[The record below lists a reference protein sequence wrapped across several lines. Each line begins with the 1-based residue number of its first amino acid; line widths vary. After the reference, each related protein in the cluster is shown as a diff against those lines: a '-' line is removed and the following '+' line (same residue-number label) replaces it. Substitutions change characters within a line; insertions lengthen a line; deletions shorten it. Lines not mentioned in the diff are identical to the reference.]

1 MNAHTLTNTM
11 IETISPHWIHGERF
25 CVTYR
30 IAATGAQAQSIAD
43 NICLEQ
49 TVEVTRS
56 VIPAEPIGS
65 WILGHIESIQTIAA
79 NASIAVIS
87 YAAEI
92 VAGELPQLLN
102 VILGNTSLTPGVR
115 VEKVELSPAVSAA
128 FKGPRYG
135 VAGWRKLLNAETRPI
150 LATAIKP
157 MGLTVQALADKAYAM
172 AVGGLDIIKDDH
184 GLTNQK
190 FGLYAERVARVS
202 DAVRRA
208 NAVTGGNT
216 LYAPNVTGPIEQVW
230 ERARLAKNAG
240 AGALLVC
247 PGLIGFDVMR
257 ALADDDSLNL
267 PILAHPSLLGAFVAH
282 PDHGIAHGVLFGLIA
297 RLAGADASI
306 FTNYGGRF
314 AFTVEECRAIATACA
329 AVSGTLAPILP
340 VPAGGMTLER
350 IPDLHRTYGTDVMYL
365 IGGALMAHSPDLV
378 ANCQLFRKLVTMQL

>member
-1 MNAHTLTNTM
+1 MLNNMQHLMT
-11 IETISPHWIHGERF
+11 ETISPQWTQGERF
-25 CVTYR
+25 HVTYR
-30 IAATGAQAQSIAD
+30 IATVGAQAQTIAE

-65 WILGHIESIQTIAA
+65 WILGRIEQFNESSP
-79 NASIAVIS
+79 NVSLVKIS

-92 VAGELPQLLN
+92 TAGELPQLLN

-115 VEKVELSPAVSAA
+115 VEKVELPSALIA
-128 FKGPRYG
+128 KFKGPRFG
-135 VAGWRKLLNAETRPI
+135 TAGLRQLLNATSRPI

-157 MGLTVQALADKAYAM
+157 MGLTVQALAAKAYAM
-172 AVGGLDIIKDDH
+172 ALGGLDIIKDDH
-184 GLTNQK
+184 GLTNQV
-190 FGLYAERVARVS
+190 FGQYAERVARVS
-202 DAVRRA
+202 AAVHRA
-208 NAVTGGNT
+208 NSDTGGQT
-216 LYAPNVTGPIEQVW
+216 VYAPNVTGPVEQIW
-230 ERARLAKNAG
+230 ERAHLAKREG

-247 PGLIGFDVMR
+247 PGLVGFDTMR

-267 PILAHPSLLGAFVAH
+267 PILSHPSLLGAFVAN
-282 PDHGIAHGVLFGLIA
+282 PDHGIEHGVLFGLIA

-314 AFTVEECRAIATACA
+314 AFTVEECQSIAAAC
-329 AVSGTLAPILP
+329 VVPCGNLAPILP

-350 IPDLHRTYGTDVMYL
+350 IPDLHRTYGINVMYL

-378 ANCQLFRKLVTMQL
+378 ANCQLFRELVAIHSR